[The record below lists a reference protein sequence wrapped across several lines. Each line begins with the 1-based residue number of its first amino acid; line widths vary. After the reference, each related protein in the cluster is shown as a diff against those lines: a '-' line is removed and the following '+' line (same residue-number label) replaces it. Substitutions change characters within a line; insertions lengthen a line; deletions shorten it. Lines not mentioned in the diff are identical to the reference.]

1 MAISAASITTDFNAA
16 FRQPSL
22 AGFVFERAA
31 RQSVVQSLVPRLAMG
46 GNGVNVPVVT
56 GRPNIGWIGEGVTK
70 PATSGTTDIKTMTP
84 KKIAAILVVS
94 KEVVR
99 ANPGGYVE
107 QMKNELADRFAQA
120 FDAAA
125 LHDEG
130 PDGTSGGGPFST
142 YIDQTTNVS
151 EIGANNAA
159 AGGVHTDFV
168 NALGDIVT
176 TKDSSGRRRRV
187 TGWALDTALEPALW
201 GSLDSTGRPLYLAQP
216 SDESADLLN
225 QRGRL
230 LGRPTFMGEGVASA
244 DMNTVVGYAGDWS
257 TARWGQIGGIEF
269 SAADNVAVTVNGSLI
284 STWEKNLVAIKCET
298 EYGFLV
304 DDVQSFS
311 KLTNTNATPVTSS

>member
-1 MAISAASITTDFNAA
+1 MAITAASVGGDFNAA

-31 RQSVVQSLVPRLAMG
+31 NSSVVQQLVPQIPLG
-46 GNGVNVPVVT
+46 GNGVTVPVVT
-56 GRPNIGWIGEGVTK
+56 TRPQLGWVGEAEAK
-70 PATSGTTDIKTMTP
+70 PATSGAFDVKSIVP

-99 ANPGGYVE
+99 ANPGGYVAT
-107 QMKNELADRFAQA
+107 MRNELADAFAIA
-120 FDAAA
+120 FDRAA

-130 PDGTSGGGPFST
+130 PTGTGGAGPFST
-142 YIDQTTNVS
+142 YIDQTTKVS
-151 EIGANNAA
+151 EIGAANAA
-159 AGGVHTDFV
+159 GGGVHTDFV
-168 NALGDIVT
+168 NALSDIVT
-176 TKDSSGRRRRV
+176 TNDSTGRRRTA

-216 SDESADLLN
+216 SDTSADVLT

-230 LGRPTFMGEGVASA
+230 LGRPTFMSAGVASA
-244 DMNTVVGYAGDWS
+244 DMNTVVGYLGDWNQ
-257 TARWGQIGGIEF
+257 ARWGVVGGIEF
-269 SAADNVAVTVNGSLI
+269 SSTDEAAVTINGSLV
-284 STWEKNLVAIKCET
+284 STWQNNLIAIKAEA

-304 DDVQSFS
+304 NDVDAFS